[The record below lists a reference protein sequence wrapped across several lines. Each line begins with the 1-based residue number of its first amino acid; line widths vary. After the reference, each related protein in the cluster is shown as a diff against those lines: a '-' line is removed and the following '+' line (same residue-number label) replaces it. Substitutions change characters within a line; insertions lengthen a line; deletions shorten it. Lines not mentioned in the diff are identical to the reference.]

1 MPRATYITL
10 NVSAA
15 IGAYRGLGAALAPA
29 LPLDIPLIRGE
40 LMALR
45 SECLVE
51 RVWVIDTTEDE
62 SGGTIEGEW
71 IGDHQ
76 LGGFYV
82 DEDQML

>member
-1 MPRATYITL
+1 
-10 NVSAA
+10 
-15 IGAYRGLGAALAPA
+15 
-29 LPLDIPLIRGE
+29 
-40 LMALR
+40 MALR